1 MKVLLIGGGGR
12 EHAIAASLVKSPR
25 VDKLYCAPGNAG
37 IAKIAECVNIGTMD
51 FDKLTQFAKD
61 NAIDLSVCSMDEMT
75 EQSLAD
81 ALGDFAM
88 ARAREW
94 CEEDCQLEVPQDPVV
109 RNLAAD
115 IAPASAAAPTTIG
128 RTPRR
133 S

>member
-1 MKVLLIGGGGR
+1 MTTAEYLNGFLP
-12 EHAIAASLVKSPR
+12 AA
-25 VDKLYCAPGNAG
+25 
-37 IAKIAECVNIGTMD
+37 
-51 FDKLTQFAKD
+51 FA
-61 NAIDLSVCSMDEMT
+61 VSMNEMT

-115 IAPASAAAPTTIG
+115 IARRICRRAYDYWEDAEEELNYELERRCGSAFLAQLG
-128 RTPRR
+128 EREEDYL
-133 S
+133 